1 MVESDGTDATEV
13 LSLEELRGLAAAEGY
28 ETGGLPAAP
37 RKANSDDI
45 AAAEAPSAPKQWN
58 PQPAPHPHQRQ
69 WGGEFGAA
77 GQAAA
82 SQPQAVGPVQS
93 PAGPDHAQPG
103 TGRPA
108 GPGYGQAGHAP
119 AYSGAYA
126 AGYAPGGPV
135 GPGGAGGPGGPGGP
149 AGPGGPGNPGGPHDP
164 YGRRGD
170 TKKVPAWLWVLA
182 AIALILALGIVGYI
196 VWDSTQGEDTTTVGP
211 TDEPSI
217 GQTDDPEPSDSGS
230 STAPV
235 AEESFASPSGNIA
248 CTIDSERARCVIKDY
263 EFSPP
268 EKPDDCR
275 LDDWGS
281 IVVANRDGAG
291 FSCLNAPESNGPAR
305 VLGYG
310 DSISA
315 EGMTCTSSREGM
327 TCKSD
332 DTGVGFNVRRA
343 SVDFLK

>member
-182 AIALILALGIVGYI
+182 AIALILALGIVG
-196 VWDSTQGEDTTTVGP
+196 
-211 TDEPSI
+211 
-217 GQTDDPEPSDSGS
+217 
-230 STAPV
+230 
-235 AEESFASPSGNIA
+235 
-248 CTIDSERARCVIKDY
+248 
-263 EFSPP
+263 
-268 EKPDDCR
+268 
-275 LDDWGS
+275 
-281 IVVANRDGAG
+281 
-291 FSCLNAPESNGPAR
+291 
-305 VLGYG
+305 
-310 DSISA
+310 
-315 EGMTCTSSREGM
+315 
-327 TCKSD
+327 
-332 DTGVGFNVRRA
+332 
-343 SVDFLK
+343 